1 MVSAMQSTPQV
12 LRVEM
17 SEPTPQQIA
26 ETTAR
31 VMMTRDEAARFLGI
45 ELCAIGPAYCVMSL
59 TVQPVHVQGL
69 NVCHGGY
76 IFSLADTC
84 MAYASNSADTPN
96 LAQSAQISFLAPGQ
110 LGDVL
115 TATARRVAAAGR
127 NNTWDVEVLDQNGK
141 QIAIFRGQTRAVRGK
156 VTEM

>member
-1 MVSAMQSTPQV
+1 
-12 LRVEM
+12 M

-26 ETTAR
+26 EATAR
-31 VMMTRDEAARFLGI
+31 VMVPRDQAARFLGI
-45 ELCAIGPAYCVMSL
+45 ELLEIAPARCVMAL
-59 TVQPVHVQGL
+59 TVTADHVQGL

-96 LAQSAQISFLAPGQ
+96 LAQMAQITFLAPGQ
-110 LGDVL
+110 LGDRL
-115 TATARRVAAAGR
+115 TATATRLAEAGR
-127 NNTWDVEVLDQNGK
+127 NNIWDVEVVDQNGK
-141 QIAIFRGQTRAVRGK
+141 QIAVFRGQTRAVKGK